1 MPVHRYD
8 SALGAQVYDLVHSFG
23 PIGGPDVDGVW
34 LPLAREC
41 GPPILEL
48 GCGTGR
54 VLIPLARAGFEV
66 TGLDSSAHMLAVAW
80 RKLADE
86 TAEVRERVTLVKG
99 DMGDF
104 DLHRRFALIIC
115 PFNTFQLLLARE
127 DQERAL
133 RCARRALRSGGR
145 FALSVFNP
153 RLDLLAGG
161 QWQSKPVVRKE
172 PASGRSL
179 ETYHRTLRWGW
190 ADARMHLLP
199 APDRAGQ
206 GSHPLRNAAAHALF
220 LQVRAGT
227 AAGEK
232 RFHRTKVIWGLQ
244 GPAFSRRKPENDTR
258 GQEDNEGKGRK
269 PGLTRM
275 EHGRYN

>member
-8 SALGAQVYDLVHSFG
+8 SALGAQAYDLATSVG

-41 GPPILEL
+41 GSPILEL

-80 RKLADE
+80 RKLAEE

-99 DMGDF
+99 DMRDF

-153 RLDLLAGG
+153 RLDLLTGG
-161 QWQSKPVVRKE
+161 QWQSKPVVRKD
-172 PASGRSL
+172 PASGRTL
-179 ETYHRTLRWGW
+179 ETYHRTTYDGAGQMLECTFYQRLIEPGRAATRFETPLRM
-190 ADARMHLLP
+190 RYFFRFELELLLEKSGFIVQRLYG
-199 APDRAGQ
+199 DYKGRRFRAG
-206 GSHPLRNAAAHALF
+206 SPKMIPVA
-220 LQVRAGT
+220 
-227 AAGEK
+227 
-232 RFHRTKVIWGLQ
+232 
-244 GPAFSRRKPENDTR
+244 RRITR
-258 GQEDNEGKGRK
+258 GKGEN
-269 PGLTRM
+269 LA
-275 EHGRYN
+275 